1 MRDNRVRVLLVI
13 VGVGNAVVGFW
24 AALAPHSFFDDFPGA
39 GRHWVAVDGPFNE
52 HLVRDVGTLN
62 LALAAVALA
71 ALLRSSRYL
80 VQVLAG
86 AELVYTLPHLLY
98 LAAHLD
104 LFGMPIRTL
113 LGIILGWAVV
123 RRMPEG
129 LARRLF
135 MLVAEIA
142 WRRQGKGVQQL
153 EANLRRVVGQE
164 ASGKQLRELS
174 RAAMRSYLRY
184 WLEVF
189 RLPVIG
195 EERIGATDQR
205 QVVAQVLG

>member
-104 LFGMPIRTL
+104 LFDTSDKVTL
-113 LGIILGWAVV
+113 MVSLGITV
-123 RRMPEG
+123 
-129 LARRLF
+129 LAP
-135 MLVAEIA
+135 IA
-142 WRRQGKGVQQL
+142 L
-153 EANLRRVVGQE
+153 L
-164 ASGKQLRELS
+164 LS
-174 RAAMRSYLRY
+174 SSRTTERAITR
-184 WLEVF
+184 
-189 RLPVIG
+189 
-195 EERIGATDQR
+195 
-205 QVVAQVLG
+205 

>member
-71 ALLRSSRYL
+71 ALLRSSRYV

-98 LAAHLD
+98 HAAHLD
-104 LFGMPIRTL
+104 LFDTSDKVTL
-113 LGIILGWAVV
+113 MVSLGITV
-123 RRMPEG
+123 
-129 LARRLF
+129 LAPIALLLSSSRT
-135 MLVAEIA
+135 AE
-142 WRRQGKGVQQL
+142 
-153 EANLRRVVGQE
+153 
-164 ASGKQLRELS
+164 
-174 RAAMRSYLRY
+174 RAITR
-184 WLEVF
+184 
-189 RLPVIG
+189 
-195 EERIGATDQR
+195 
-205 QVVAQVLG
+205 